1 MGPCPALDGQHSE
14 LSSVFEDF
22 LSPIV
27 LFGHFFFLFVFC
39 VYILFPVLCFCG
51 VCFLEFLFILFACE
65 RRVVELGG
73 WEDLGG
79 FMGGAKCD
87 QNILYEKS
95 SINKK

>member
-1 MGPCPALDGQHSE
+1 M
-14 LSSVFEDF
+14 
-22 LSPIV
+22 
-27 LFGHFFFLFVFC
+27 
-39 VYILFPVLCFCG
+39 YTLFPILCFCG

-95 SINKK
+95 SINKKSDKKAGRIGYRYGCALL